1 MNLIAQLGG
10 IHINIYMSYINLTDL
25 IRSNPKSN
33 RATDIELFL
42 QTTTK
47 DDNDSDN
54 EQGRLCIQEGRER
67 GSQVLF
73 QAKHQIHINM
83 FSVCR
88 RYFWFT
94 LRDA

>member
-47 DDNDSDN
+47 DDNGSDN
-54 EQGRLCIQEGRER
+54 EQGRL
-67 GSQVLF
+67 
-73 QAKHQIHINM
+73 
-83 FSVCR
+83 
-88 RYFWFT
+88 
-94 LRDA
+94 